1 MFKSKQFDE
10 QVVLDALR
18 DVKDPQSGENIVDA
32 SMIKGLQI
40 SSEGNVL
47 FMVEVDAS
55 RGSAMEPLRQKAED
69 AVRSI
74 KGVSKVT
81 AILTAE
87 KQVDKAPADPHGM
100 EKNPKLDLPI
110 KKIIAVASGKGGVG
124 KSTVAAGVARA
135 LAANSSLRVGLLDA
149 DIYGPSQPTLF
160 KLKDFK
166 PSFTD
171 EKRIIPAEIDGIK
184 IMSIGFM
191 VDAEKALVWRGPMV
205 QSAIYQMFRDV
216 QWADE
221 DAPLDVLIVDMPPG
235 TGDAQLTLAQKIA
248 VDGAI
253 IVSTPQDLALADA
266 RKGVEMFRAVN
277 VPILGL
283 IENMSTHVCS
293 NCGHEEHIFGH
304 GGAKAEAEKLGIP
317 FLGEVPLSVDIRER
331 ADAGLD
337 ISEMFEDIA
346 KKLR

>member
-1 MFKSKQFDE
+1 MFKNKRLDE
-10 QVVLDALR
+10 ETVLDALR
-18 DVKDPQSGENIVDA
+18 GVKDQQSGNNIVDA

-40 SSEGNVL
+40 SPDGDVL

-55 RGSAMEPLRQKAED
+55 RGAAMEPLRQSAED
-69 AVRSI
+69 AVRAI

-87 KQVDKAPADPHGM
+87 KKAEPKVPDPHGM

-124 KSTVAAGVARA
+124 KSTVAAGIARA
-135 LAANSSLRVGLLDA
+135 LAADGTRRVGLLDA

-160 KLKDFK
+160 NLKDFK

-171 EKRIIPAEIDGIK
+171 DKRIVPADVEGIK

-205 QSAIYQMFRDV
+205 QTAIYQMFRDV
-216 QWADE
+216 DWGTD
-221 DAPLDVLIVDMPPG
+221 DAPLDVLVVDMPPG

-248 VDGAI
+248 VDGAV

-266 RKGVEMFRAVN
+266 RKGVEMFHTVN

-283 IENMSTHVCS
+283 IENMSTHICF

-304 GGAKAEAEKLGIP
+304 GGARDEAEKLGIP
-317 FLGEVPLSVDIRER
+317 FLGEIPLSADIREKS
-331 ADAGLD
+331 DAGEAYVID
-337 ISEMFEDIA
+337 AGIISALM
-346 KKLR
+346 